1 MVLCGSS
8 KTKSNPNSKKPTA
21 APEIERKPISI
32 QETPQPDLKRQKSFY
47 GPSEDIYPIKVDFIC
62 TDRSNEVGVAKKH
75 RFVVLTDSALIL
87 YDEAAHP

>member
-8 KTKSNPNSKKPTA
+8 KTKSNANSKKPTM
-21 APEIERKPISI
+21 APEITVKPVSI
-32 QETPQPDLKRQKSFY
+32 QETPKTELRRQKSFY

-62 TDRSNEVGVAKKH
+62 TDRTNEAGVAKKH

>member
-8 KTKSNPNSKKPTA
+8 KTKAHANSKKPTA
-21 APEIERKPISI
+21 APEAEMKPVVV
-32 QETPQPDLKRQKSFY
+32 QETQEPGFKRQKSFY

-62 TDRSNEVGVAKKH
+62 TDRTNEPGVPKRH